1 MEQKGF
7 DFAAIPQTAIRVITQ
22 PGAFFREMP
31 KTGGFV
37 EPLIFM
43 VVIGVVSG
51 LIQAV
56 LSLLHLTAVGSA
68 IAGITAIVMMPV
80 AVLIGGFIGAGIAF
94 VIWKLMGSQENYET
108 AYRCCAYAS
117 AISPITTVIGIL
129 PYLGS
134 IIGILIGTYYIVM
147 ASVEV
152 HKIPA
157 RKAWT
162 VFGAIA
168 AVFILLSLSGQ
179 FAARKMS
186 GNAERFRK
194 EMEETSREMQ
204 KSAEQS
210 RKAAEEMGKAAQ
222 RQSQESQEEMKKQM
236 QQQTEEMKKATEEM
250 KKQLEDMQKKQK
262 H

>member
-7 DFAAIPQTAIRVITQ
+7 DFSAIPHTAIAVVTQ
-22 PGAFFREMP
+22 PATFFREMP

-56 LSLLHLTAVGSA
+56 LSLLRVNVVGSA
-68 IAGITAIVMMPV
+68 MVGIAAIVMMPV
-80 AVLIGGFIGAGIAF
+80 VVLIGGFIAAGIAF
-94 VIWKLMGSQENYET
+94 ALWKLMGSEENYET

-117 AISPITTVIGIL
+117 AVSPITTVLGII

-134 IIGILIGTYYIVM
+134 AIGIVIGTYYMVV

-152 HKIPA
+152 HRIAPK
-157 RKAWT
+157 KAWT

-168 AVFILLSLSGQ
+168 AALILLGISGQ
-179 FAARKMS
+179 FAARRMT
-186 GNAERFRK
+186 GDAEHFRN
-194 EMEETSREMQ
+194 EMEEAGREMQ

-210 RKAAEEMGKAAQ
+210 RKAAEEAGRAAQHLSEEQQKAAEQ
-222 RQSQESQEEMKKQM
+222 QM
-236 QQQTEEMKKATEEM
+236 QGQTEEMRKAAEELQRQM
-250 KKQLEDMQKKQK
+250 EEKEKQGR
-262 H
+262 

>member
-7 DFAAIPQTAIRVITQ
+7 DFAAIPQTAIRIITQ
-22 PGAFFREMP
+22 PAAFFREMP

-56 LSLLHLTAVGSA
+56 LSLLHLNMAGGTM
-68 IAGITAIVMMPV
+68 AGITAIIMMPV
-80 AVLIGGFIGAGIAF
+80 AVLIGGFIGAAIAF
-94 VIWKLMGSQENYET
+94 VVWKLMGSVENYET

-117 AISPITTVIGIL
+117 AISPVTTLLGII

-134 IIGILIGTYYIVM
+134 IIGILIGTYYIVI

-152 HKIPA
+152 HRIPA
-157 RKAWT
+157 KKAWT
-162 VFGAIA
+162 VFGIIA
-168 AVFILLSLSGQ
+168 AVLILLSLSGQ
-179 FAARKMS
+179 FAARKMV
-186 GNAERFRK
+186 GDAERFRK

-204 KSAEQS
+204 KSADQS
-210 RKAAEEMGKAAQ
+210 RKAAEEMGSA
-222 RQSQESQEEMKKQM
+222 SQKQTGEMQKEMQE
-236 QQQTEEMKKATEEM
+236 QTEEMQRATEEM
-250 KKQLEDMQKKQK
+250 KKQLEEMQKKENR
-262 H
+262 

>member
-7 DFAAIPQTAIRVITQ
+7 DFAAIPQTAIRIITQ
-22 PGAFFREMP
+22 PAAFFREMP

-56 LSLLHLTAVGSA
+56 LSLLHLNMAGGTM
-68 IAGITAIVMMPV
+68 AGITAIIMMPV
-80 AVLIGGFIGAGIAF
+80 AVLIGGFIGAAIAF
-94 VIWKLMGSQENYET
+94 VVWKLMGSVENYET

-117 AISPITTVIGIL
+117 AISPVTTLLGII

-134 IIGILIGTYYIVM
+134 IIGILIGTYYIVI

-152 HKIPA
+152 HRIPA
-157 RKAWT
+157 KKAWT
-162 VFGAIA
+162 VFGIIA
-168 AVFILLSLSGQ
+168 AVLILLSLSGQ
-179 FAARKMS
+179 FAARKMV
-186 GNAERFRK
+186 GDAERFRK

-204 KSAEQS
+204 KSADQS
-210 RKAAEEMGKAAQ
+210 RKAAEEMGSA
-222 RQSQESQEEMKKQM
+222 SQKQTGEMQKEMQE
-236 QQQTEEMKKATEEM
+236 QTEEMQRATEEM
-250 KKQLEDMQKKQK
+250 KKQLEEMQKKEN